1 MYIYMYIYIHIYMYI
16 CPSFEAHMTAIKKN
30 HLGAETQI
38 AVPALGKIDSGGLCW
53 CTSIKI
59 GGKLV
64 LVLVRDCFLEI
75 VGLVVWRR

>member
-1 MYIYMYIYIHIYMYI
+1 MWQKKNIKITQGFED
-16 CPSFEAHMTAIKKN
+16 PSFEAYIN
-30 HLGAETQI
+30 LGAETQI
-38 AVPALGKIDSGGLCW
+38 AVPALRKMDSGGLCW
-53 CTSIKI
+53 YTSIKI